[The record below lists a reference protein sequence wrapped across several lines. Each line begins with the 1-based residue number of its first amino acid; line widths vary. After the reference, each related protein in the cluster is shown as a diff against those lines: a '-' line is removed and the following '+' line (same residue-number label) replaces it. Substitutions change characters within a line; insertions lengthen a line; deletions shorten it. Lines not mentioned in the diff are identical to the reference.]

1 MCTRELC
8 ASEVELLVALK
19 QLNVHDM
26 YHSLSKGSDADMLAR
41 GVPVCRE
48 TLQQT
53 ISSIAVLAI
62 VPSVRARMDVFEY
75 S

>member
-8 ASEVELLVALK
+8 ASEVELPVALK